1 MVQQLTIFDA
11 PVQDTFE
18 IGDEVTVV
26 VNVPEKDVENYYY
39 LKRYEGATGKIVK
52 LLPLQQYEVLFSK
65 DNRVGTF
72 RHNDLIR
79 GDQG

>member
-11 PVQDTFE
+11 PVQDAFE

-39 LKRYEGATGKIVK
+39 VKPYEGSQGKVVK
-52 LLPLQQYEVLFSK
+52 LLPGRQYEVLFAKS
-65 DNRVGTF
+65 NEVGIF
-72 RHNDLIR
+72 RHEELE
-79 GDQG
+79 GLK

>member
-11 PVQDTFE
+11 PTDETFA

-39 LKRYEGATGKIVK
+39 VKPYEGSQGRIVK
-52 LLPLQQYEVLFSK
+52 VLPGRQYEVLFAK
-65 DNRVGTF
+65 CNRVGIF
-72 RHNDLIR
+72 RHEELE
-79 GDQG
+79 GLG